1 MTTPSSPESAVKG
14 LRPLFAWAL
23 LGYVAL
29 HLVFEFFSWLVP
41 SRHDSFTMRSY
52 YADFVGLYTIALPLL
67 ALLIAVQITPVLG
80 ASKIMAAIALAEYA
94 FALFFGVVTF
104 LIGLG
109 YAFTFAETSA
119 ATAFGGLRHLVMSV
133 AELALLALAAYA
145 SLRVFTSLGGKL
157 PDLTTA
163 VRQQAPPA
171 QPQPPTQQQPPT
183 QPPAA
188 PTEPPGAH
196 RAP

>member
-1 MTTPSSPESAVKG
+1 MTTPSSPESAVKA

-29 HLVFEFFSWLVP
+29 HLAFEFFAWLVP
-41 SRHDSFTMRSY
+41 SRHESFASRSY

-67 ALLIAVQITPVLG
+67 AVLIATQITPVLG
-80 ASKIMAAIALAEYA
+80 AGKIMAVVALAEYA
-94 FALFFGVVTF
+94 FALFFGVITF

-119 ATAFGGLRHLVMSV
+119 ATAFGGLRHLVMST
-133 AELALLALAAYA
+133 AELAILALAAYA
-145 SLRVFTSLGGKL
+145 VLRVFTSLGGKL

-163 VRQQAPPA
+163 VRQRQTPPA
-171 QPQPPTQQQPPT
+171 QP
-183 QPPAA
+183 PAA
-188 PTEPPGAH
+188 APPEPPGSH
-196 RAP
+196 RAEG